1 MFLRYDGAVAKRNQ
15 DAIFLPT
22 VLENERYAFE
32 CVAMIQCRN
41 VSSKGFLEVS
51 FSDVFVPVRSN
62 NIYIIVFVSRVKDR
76 NFGLLRNRLK
86 FINFQILRI
95 ISSTSSGA

>member
-1 MFLRYDGAVAKRNQ
+1 MFSYQYVV
-15 DAIFLPT
+15 I
-22 VLENERYAFE
+22 
-32 CVAMIQCRN
+32 
-41 VSSKGFLEVS
+41 
-51 FSDVFVPVRSN
+51 
-62 NIYIIVFVSRVKDR
+62 IYIIIFVSRVKDR

>member
-41 VSSKGFLEVS
+41 VSGKGFLEVS
-51 FSDVFVPVRSN
+51 FSDVFVIILIN
-62 NIYIIVFVSRVKDR
+62 NFRLSIR
-76 NFGLLRNRLK
+76 NK
-86 FINFQILRI
+86 KY
-95 ISSTSSGA
+95 SSV

>member
-51 FSDVFVPVRSN
+51 FSDLFVV
-62 NIYIIVFVSRVKDR
+62 IIIIIFVSHIKDKKP